1 MRFPPS
7 VWGPIFWHTIHVT
20 ALAYPEN
27 PSYAQKRAAKE
38 FYESLAHLI
47 PCPKCRDHYQT
58 HLQKMPITPHLDRR
72 ADLFRWTVEM
82 HNTVNKML
90 EKPIVKEA
98 ESLQFY
104 KRIGARER
112 SPFITQDD
120 LDEIDLRSMI
130 KGGMIG
136 AGVVVAAGALL
147 WWSTRGEATR

>member
-1 MRFPPS
+1 MKFPPS
-7 VWGPIFWHTIHVT
+7 VWGPIFWHAIHVT

-38 FYESLAHLI
+38 FYESLAQLI

-58 HLQKMPITPHLDRR
+58 HLQKMPSTPHLDRR
-72 ADLFRWTVEM
+72 ADLFRWTVEV
-82 HNTVNKML
+82 HNTVNKVL
-90 EKPIVKEA
+90 EKPIVLEA
-98 ESLQFY
+98 ESIQFY
-104 KRIGARER
+104 KRIGMRDR
-112 SPFITQDD
+112 SPFITQND

-147 WWSTRGEATR
+147 WWTSRGEVTR